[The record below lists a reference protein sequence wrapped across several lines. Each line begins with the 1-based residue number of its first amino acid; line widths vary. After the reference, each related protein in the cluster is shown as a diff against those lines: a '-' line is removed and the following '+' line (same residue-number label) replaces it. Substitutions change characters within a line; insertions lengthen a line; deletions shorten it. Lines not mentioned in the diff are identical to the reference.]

1 MKNFFHSL
9 PCPVKMLELRVDT
22 ERHKHIED
30 KVCQLIGYDFSKLGN
45 RSVAYC
51 GLIDA
56 NDTNGFNKF
65 LAEEFGLP
73 P

>member
-1 MKNFFHSL
+1 
-9 PCPVKMLELRVDT
+9 MLELRVDT

-56 NDTNGFNKF
+56 DDTNGFNRF